1 MFRRRK
7 DDEAAAAAAREAE
20 RRALFAELARRPD
33 NVCPFLALADDR
45 VAYHDEPSDDHRCF
59 AFGDP
64 APLSDEQQ
72 SRVCLQ
78 RGYGNCPR
86 YLRGILVIPTEEL
99 EALRHPQ
106 PMPAPPPPPP
116 ADEPARRRRAP
127 LLLVGVL
134 ALLLLVGG
142 GAAYLMGNNNGV
154 AVVPGSPS
162 PTPATPVPTGVASAS
177 PTDAPS
183 SASVT
188 PISSPTPEPTPTAGD
203 VFDHHEVEVAPGSYT
218 LFHVDG
224 NGGLRDPLVVGFD
237 DYSQATVAL
246 VEAPRRSWL
255 VKNGGLTGYS
265 YVADQSGPFR
275 IRRVYLSPSG
285 QRSSEFL
292 AQGER

>member
-45 VAYHDEPSDDHRCF
+45 VAYRGKPSDDHRCY

-106 PMPAPPPPPP
+106 PMPAPPPAPP

-127 LLLVGVL
+127 LLVVGVL

-142 GAAYLMGNNNGV
+142 GAAYLVSNNNGV
-154 AVVPGSPS
+154 AVVSNSPS
-162 PTPATPVPTGVASAS
+162 PTPASAMPT
-177 PTDAPS
+177 PTDTPPPAT
-183 SASVT
+183 AT
-188 PISSPTPEPTPTAGD
+188 PIPSPTPEPTPTTGYL
-203 VFDHHEVEVAPGSYT
+203 FDHYEVEVAPGSYT

-224 NGGLRDPLVVGFD
+224 DGKLTDPLVVGFD
-237 DYSQATVAL
+237 NYSQATVEL

-255 VKNGGLTGYS
+255 VKNGGLMGYS

-275 IRRVYLSPSG
+275 IRRVYLNASG
-285 QRSSEFL
+285 QRTAEFL
-292 AQGER
+292 AQDER